1 MWFLHEFYSDIKVDL
16 YTIPQFRLLLTGKV
30 SRLKIRQHRN
40 PPKFSSGALKN
51 FQLYGT
57 IGGSVHVFCFHY
69 HLRFFQSGNSFFLTY
84 CAQDFARIFNI
95 LLKVNN
101 YIGIPILNSDISY
114 TLYTS
119 AIYTS

>member
-1 MWFLHEFYSDIKVDL
+1 MHARGVYHAMNVSRLRVRAWKAIYKLWWFLHEFYSDIKV

-57 IGGSVHVFCFHY
+57 SGGSLHVFSRGPTLQKIVY
-69 HLRFFQSGNSFFLTY
+69 EISKSF
-84 CAQDFARIFNI
+84 DFIENH
-95 LLKVNN
+95 
-101 YIGIPILNSDISY
+101 SDFW
-114 TLYTS
+114 
-119 AIYTS
+119 